1 MRSGA
6 GPVGRA
12 GFAGVVPCRGGAMRM
27 VLLCLGVGLVVWV
40 VQSQSGLHPTFWL
53 LCLGVGLVVR
63 VVQSQSGLHPTF

>member
-1 MRSGA
+1 
-6 GPVGRA
+6 
-12 GFAGVVPCRGGAMRM
+12 M